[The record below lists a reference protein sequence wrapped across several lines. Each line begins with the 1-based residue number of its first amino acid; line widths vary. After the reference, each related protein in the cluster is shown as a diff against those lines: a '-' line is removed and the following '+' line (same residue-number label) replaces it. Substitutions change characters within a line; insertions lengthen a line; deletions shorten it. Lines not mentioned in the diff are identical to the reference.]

1 MARQRLFGTD
11 GIRGRVGDEPVSP
24 QTVLKLGWAAGCV
37 FRDMSAGKSAR
48 RAKVMIGK
56 DTRVSGYLLE
66 SALEAGF
73 SAAGV
78 DVALLGPMPTPAI
91 AYLARTARAAAG
103 VVISASHNPYQD
115 NGIKFFSSLGLKLD
129 DDVEEA
135 IEERMDSPMM
145 VVPPENLGKA
155 TRFADAAGRYIEFCK
170 STVDAK
176 LSLQG
181 IKLVVDC
188 ANGAA
193 YHIAPNVYAELGAEV
208 VSMAAEPNGFNINE
222 ACGSTQPARLQEL
235 VVREGAD
242 LGIALDGDGDRMI
255 LVDSRGELVDGDRAL
270 FVLARDRLQNGT
282 MSGGVVGTLMTNLGL
297 EHALKDLGIAFAR
310 TRVGD
315 RYVMSCLMEH
325 GWELGG
331 ETSGHI
337 ICLDKC
343 STGDGVIASLQV
355 LQAMVRTGKPLV
367 ELAGGMSVYPQAV
380 RNVPLSGTN
389 GKGNFNASTNE
400 TILSAIQE
408 VEGILAG
415 KGRVVLRPSGTEPV
429 IRVMVEGLD
438 AELVDRLGARLAE
451 VVRAE
456 AAA

>member
-1 MARQRLFGTD
+1 MATQKLFGTD

-37 FRDMSAGKSAR
+37 FRDMPAGKSSR
-48 RAKVMIGK
+48 RAKVIIGK

-78 DVALLGPMPTPAI
+78 DVALLGPMPTPAV

-103 VVISASHNPYQD
+103 VVISASHNRYHD
-115 NGIKFFSSLGLKLD
+115 NGIKFFSPRGVKLG

-135 IEERMDSPMM
+135 IEERMASPMT
-145 VVPPENLGKA
+145 VVPPEYLGKA

-170 STVDAK
+170 STIDAK
-176 LSLQG
+176 LTLQG

-208 VSMAAEPNGFNINE
+208 VSMAVEPNGFNINE
-222 ACGSTQPARLQEL
+222 DCGSTQPARLQEL
-235 VVREGAD
+235 VLREKAD
-242 LGIALDGDGDRMI
+242 LGIALDGDGDRVIM
-255 LVDSRGELVDGDRAL
+255 VDSNGELVDGDRAL
-270 FVLARDRLQNGT
+270 FVLACDRFRSGT
-282 MSGGVVGTLMTNLGL
+282 MTGGVVGTLMTNLGL
-297 EHALKDLGIAFAR
+297 EHALRELGIEFAR
-310 TRVGD
+310 TKVGD
-315 RYVMSCLMEH
+315 RYVMSALVER

-331 ETSGHI
+331 ETSGHT

-343 STGDGVIASLQV
+343 STGDGIVASLQV
-355 LQAMVRTGKPLV
+355 LQAMVRTGGSLA

-380 RNVPLSGTN
+380 RNIPLRAMNGNGDVDAFTN
-389 GKGNFNASTNE
+389 K

-415 KGRVVLRPSGTEPV
+415 RGRVVLRPSGTEPV
-429 IRVMVEGLD
+429 IRVMVEGMD
-438 AELVDRLGARLAE
+438 AELVDRLGTRLAD

-456 AAA
+456 TAA

>member
-11 GIRGRVGDEPVSP
+11 GVRGRVGEEPVSP
-24 QTVLKLGWAAGCV
+24 QTVLKLGWAAGSV
-37 FRDMSAGKSAR
+37 FRAMSEGRTSR
-48 RAKVMIGK
+48 RAKVIIGK

-91 AYLARTARAAAG
+91 AYLACTARAEAG

-115 NGIKFFSSLGLKLD
+115 NGIKFFSSRGLKLD
-129 DDVEEA
+129 DELERA
-135 IEERMDSPMM
+135 IEEQMDRPMT
-145 VVPPENLGKA
+145 VVAPEKLGKA

-170 STVDAK
+170 STVDPK

-181 IKLVVDC
+181 LKLVVDC

-193 YHIAPNVYAELGAEV
+193 YHTAPNVYAELGADV
-208 VSMAAEPNGFNINE
+208 VSTGVEPNGFNINDG
-222 ACGSTQPARLQEL
+222 CGSTHPARLQAA
-235 VVREGAD
+235 VIREGAD
-242 LGIALDGDGDRMI
+242 LGIALDGDGDRVI
-255 LVDSRGELVDGDRAL
+255 LVDANGELVDGDKAL
-270 FVLARDRLQNGT
+270 FVLAQERRRNGT
-282 MSGGVVGTLMTNLGL
+282 MNGGVVGTLMSNLGL
-297 EHALKDLGIAFAR
+297 EHALAKLDIEFVR

-315 RYVMSCLMEH
+315 RYVMSRMMER

-343 STGDGVIASLQV
+343 TTGDGIVASLQV
-355 LQAMVRTGKPLV
+355 IQAMVRAGKTLA
-367 ELAGGMSVYPQAV
+367 ELTGGMSVYPQTMLNVPVPGRNGRGDFDAFTNKAILAAV
-380 RNVPLSGTN
+380 REIESVLGD
-389 GKGNFNASTNE
+389 
-400 TILSAIQE
+400 
-408 VEGILAG
+408 

-429 IRVMVEGLD
+429 IRVMVEGPD
-438 AELVDRLGARLAE
+438 AELVTRLSAQLAD

-456 AAA
+456 TAA